1 MTNAHISRRTLFAAA
16 AAAATLVTPRFAFA
30 KQTPLPSLEE
40 LERSA
45 KGRLGVFALNTANG
59 ATLKHRADERF
70 AMCST
75 FKMPLAAAILK
86 AAAEGKLSLDT
97 MIPFTKEDL
106 VANAPVSE
114 ANLAKGAMS
123 IRTMA
128 EAAQKQSDNTAAN
141 LLLKQI
147 NGPQGFT
154 QFFRSIGDETTRLD
168 RFEPHMNDVSVN
180 DERDTTTPAAAV
192 ATTKKILLGDVL
204 PKASRELLIDWM
216 IATETGKKRL
226 RAGLPADWKAG
237 DKTGTGMKGKHGKFN
252 DVAII
257 WPPGKQPLIVASYYN
272 TDEAS
277 DDTYDKHQAVLA
289 DVGRIVAAW
298 ATKA

>member
-1 MTNAHISRRTLFAAA
+1 MTNAHVSRRTLLALG
-16 AAAATLVTPRFAFA
+16 AAATLIAPRVALA
-30 KQTPLPSLEE
+30 KQTPPPTLAG
-40 LERSA
+40 LERAS
-45 KGRLGVFALNTANG
+45 KGRLGVFALHTATG
-59 ATLKHRADERF
+59 AMLKHRADERF

-75 FKMPLAAAILK
+75 FKMPLAAAIMK
-86 AAAEGKLSLDT
+86 AAAEGKFSLDT
-97 MIPFTKEDL
+97 MIPFTKDDL
-106 VANAPVSE
+106 VSNAPIAE

-147 NGPQGFT
+147 DGPQGFT
-154 QFFRSIGDETTRLD
+154 RFFRSIGDDTTRLD
-168 RFEPHMNDVSVN
+168 RYEPHMNDVSVN

-192 ATTKKILLGDVL
+192 ATAQKILLGDVI
-204 PKASRELLIDWM
+204 PKASRDLLIEWM

-226 RAGLPADWKAG
+226 RAGFPADWKAG
-237 DKTGTGMKGKHGKFN
+237 DKTGTGIKGKSGKFN
-252 DVAII
+252 DVAIV
-257 WPPGKQPLIVASYYN
+257 WPPGKPPLIVASYFN
-272 TDEAS
+272 TEHAT

-298 ATKA
+298 AAKT